1 MKVTIEI
8 EQFDNGITI
17 KWKDVEGKQDSQANV
32 ALDSN
37 KEIAIGRMI
46 WDDVKMIMDS
56 TLCNA
61 VEMEIEYKPIKK

>member
-1 MKVTIEI
+1 MKITIEI
-8 EQFDNGITI
+8 EKFDNGITL
-17 KWKDVEGKQDSQANV
+17 KWKDVGGKQDPQANV

-56 TLCNA
+56 TSCNA